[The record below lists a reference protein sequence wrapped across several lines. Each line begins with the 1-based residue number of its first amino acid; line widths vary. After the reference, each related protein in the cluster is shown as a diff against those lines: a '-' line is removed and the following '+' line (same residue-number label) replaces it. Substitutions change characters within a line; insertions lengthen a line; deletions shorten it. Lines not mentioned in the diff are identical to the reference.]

1 MSPVR
6 AVFSGLFFVS
16 TFAATM
22 SAVLLLRAP
31 REGDRAGAW
40 FWAAAYASSSLVAA
54 LSFGELL

>member
-1 MSPVR
+1 MR

-22 SAVLLLRAP
+22 NAILLLQAP

-40 FWAAAYASSSLVAA
+40 FWAAVYASSSLMAD
-54 LSFGELL
+54 LCFWEML